1 MVWFFKKKNKFE
13 KRSEKHGMIT
23 LKIIN
28 LTFSS
33 CFIFA
38 IIEEFFN
45 LFYYQGKKKI
55 ILK

>member
-1 MVWFFKKKNKFE
+1 MVWFCKKKNKFE
-13 KRSEKHGMIT
+13 KGSEKHGMIT

-45 LFYYQGKKKI
+45 LFYYQGKKKSS
-55 ILK
+55 